1 MQTLEQVIEARWT
14 LDDLELH
21 YARGLVEADVVR
33 AYLDKWNATRGRFT
47 RAELRDGRIRQTL
60 IDADA

>member
-1 MQTLEQVIEARWT
+1 MRTLEQVIEARWT

-21 YARGLVEADVVR
+21 YTRGIVDENVVK

-47 RAELRDGRIRQTL
+47 RAELRDGRIRQTV
-60 IDADA
+60 IDD